1 VKRIALTLLF
11 SGSMVCLPSLIE
23 QANGSFRLDK
33 TAIQLPINPAWE
45 ADPPSAQ
52 LLDVL
57 SGPFTYLGR
66 GMQSFV
72 FESQDGKFV
81 LKLFRRAPRIHPWR
95 QFFRKNLL
103 KRTDRR
109 LPREKMEQ
117 LLNACKLAYTEAAD
131 LTGLVY
137 IHLNPT
143 DGLSMQTH
151 LINRMGRK
159 IGVDLNQC
167 RFAIQKKGLSVSKTF
182 EAAIRAK
189 DLAKCERLTR
199 SFISLVEERS
209 SRNIRNLD
217 KKLGDNFGFIG
228 EQAIEWDFGSYALSP
243 DLATPAAREKEI
255 EIFRKHLRTFLELF
269 GESAS
274 FIEHL

>member
-1 VKRIALTLLF
+1 MKRIVLALLF
-11 SGSMVCLPSLIE
+11 LGSMVCLPSLVE
-23 QANGSFRLDK
+23 QANGSFRLEK
-33 TAIQLPINPAWE
+33 TTIQLPINPAWE
-45 ADPPSAQ
+45 ADPPTAQ
-52 LLDVL
+52 LLEAM
-57 SGPFTYLGR
+57 SHPFTYLGR

-72 FESQDGKFV
+72 FESHDGQYV
-81 LKLFRRAPRIHPWR
+81 LKLFRAAPKIHPWR

-109 LPREKMEQ
+109 LPGEKMEQ
-117 LLNACKLAYTEAAD
+117 LLSACKLAYTEAAD

-143 DGLSMQTH
+143 EGLAMQTH

-167 RFAIQKKGLSVSKTF
+167 RFAIQKKGVSVFKTF
-182 EAAIRAK
+182 EAAIRAG
-189 DLAKCERLTR
+189 DLSKCERLTQ
-199 SFISLVEERS
+199 SFISLVEKRS
-209 SRNIRNLD
+209 ARNIRNLD

-243 DLATPAAREKEI
+243 DLAAPEAQEKEV
-255 EIFRKHLRTFLELF
+255 EIFRKHLRNFLELF
-269 GESAS
+269 DEGAS